1 MYDILLTDDPANWPW
16 PAYINLPLI
25 PISLVLSRA
34 QDTSTLPII
43 IPILLVWPPTS
54 PAGLREKT
62 LREYWTIPENARRL
76 ALSTLPFSKQLW
88 PPSPAAFGIFIIPL
102 ARVVYRMLYSR
113 LAFWVLGAKAVSLSP
128 ARRRRPNGAPVEGN
142 VNVAI
147 DDEDD
152 HDVDPVR
159 NNGAERAADNAGQQ
173 RQQEQGGIRHALFW
187 RWGGFVVRVGGNVRV
202 MAHQRQPLPLH
213 NPQDNQNMDAGN
225 DQGQRA
231 DVAERQEG
239 AGAVEGPGND
249 NNVNANNAAA
259 EEGIVQNGRRRN
271 QNAIP
276 DPAANAG
283 EERRPAAAAVEAAEQ
298 QIEVN
303 TTSLGRQIGGALLI
317 PAIASCM
324 GSLLFRLSRRS
335 EFLRKFLGIKP
346 WAFSPQNGRWG
357 KLLPPPLGQWSY
369 GAAAWEKLSAWE
381 CITLAAKL
389 GISGVMG
396 GTRTWAASDPV
407 WWRNSIGLG
416 IFVVVRFIS
425 MISCC
430 SPNSRGLGQ
439 GLLAI
444 ASPLANKA

>member
-1 MYDILLTDDPANWPW
+1 MYDVLLTDDPANWPW

-34 QDTSTLPII
+34 QQTSTVPVI

-76 ALSTLPFSKQLW
+76 TLSTLPFSKQLW
-88 PPSPAAFGIFIIPL
+88 PPSPAAFGIFIMPL
-102 ARVVYRMLYSR
+102 ARIVYRMLYSR
-113 LAFWVLGAKAVSLSP
+113 LAFWVLRAKAVSLSP
-128 ARRRRPNGAPVEGN
+128 ARRRRPNGALVEDH

-147 DDEDD
+147 DNEDD
-152 HDVDPVR
+152 HDVDPVQ
-159 NNGAERAADNAGQQ
+159 NNGAEGAAENAGQQ
-173 RQQEQGGIRHALFW
+173 RQQEPGGMRHALFW

-202 MAHQRQPLPLH
+202 MAHQRQPQPLQ
-213 NPQDNQNMDAGN
+213 NPQD
-225 DQGQRA
+225 QRA
-231 DVAERQEG
+231 DV
-239 AGAVEGPGND
+239 AGAVEGPMND
-249 NNVNANNAAA
+249 NDDNANNAA
-259 EEGIVQNGRRRN
+259 EEAIVQNGRRN
-271 QNAIP
+271 QNAVP
-276 DPAANAG
+276 DPGVNAG
-283 EERRPAAAAVEAAEQ
+283 EGHPAAAVVEAAEQ

-335 EFLRKFLGIKP
+335 EFLRKFLGIKS
-346 WAFSPQNGRWG
+346 WAFSQQSGRWG

-369 GAAAWEKLSAWE
+369 GAAWEKLSAWE

-389 GISGVMG
+389 GLSGVLG

-416 IFVVVRFIS
+416 LFIVVGCIS

-430 SPNSRGLGQ
+430 LKTHGGDRPRTVCNCFIFG
-439 GLLAI
+439 
-444 ASPLANKA
+444 